1 MKFSEVTRLLDKTN
15 VVVYVPNSYLVWL
28 DTLYPDPESK
38 GVQKGA
44 RWGSGASAV
53 LFGKNF
59 IKQKLLG
66 TPNTVGV
73 GHLFGCQIQIWKDLG
88 LVCFWRCVAS
98 LSRRVYNTTVVV

>member
-1 MKFSEVTRLLDKTN
+1 M
-15 VVVYVPNSYLVWL
+15 WL
-28 DTLYPDPESK
+28 DTLYPDPEF
-38 GVQKGA
+38 KGA

-59 IKQKLLG
+59 LKQKLLV
-66 TPNTVGV
+66 TANTVGV
-73 GHLFGCQIQIWKDLG
+73 GHLFGCQIHIWKDLG

>member
-1 MKFSEVTRLLDKTN
+1 MR
-15 VVVYVPNSYLVWL
+15 L

-38 GVQKGA
+38 GGQKGA
-44 RWGSGASAV
+44 RWGSGASGV

-73 GHLFGCQIQIWKDLG
+73 GHFFGCQIQIWKDLG
-88 LVCFWRCVAS
+88 LVCFWGCVAS
-98 LSRRVYNTTVVV
+98 LSRRVYNTIVVV